1 MKGRIGDKQRLA
13 HILAALDEA
22 TGFVQGFDFAQFSAD
37 ARTLNACVR
46 SIEVIGEAAR
56 HLTDDTKT
64 QYAQVPWQKMV
75 ALRNFVIHQYFDVD
89 NNVLWEVLTVFL
101 PAARPDIE
109 AALQAFA

>member
-13 HILAALDEA
+13 HLVAALNEA
-22 TGFVQGFDFAQFSAD
+22 SGFIQGFGFEQFVAD

-56 HLTDDTKT
+56 HITAETK
-64 QYAQVPWQKMV
+64 QQFPQVPWQQMV

-89 NNVLWEVLTVFL
+89 NHVLWEVLTVFL
-101 PAARPDIE
+101 PAARPDLE
-109 AALQAFA
+109 AALQAQA

>member
-1 MKGRIGDKQRLA
+1 MRGRIGDKQRLA

-22 TGFVQGFDFAQFSAD
+22 ISFVQGFTFAAFSAD

-56 HLTDDTKT
+56 HVTDATKQ

-75 ALRNFVIHQYFDVD
+75 SLRNFVIHQYFDVD

-101 PAARPDIE
+101 PAARPDLE
-109 AALQAFA
+109 AAWQTQV